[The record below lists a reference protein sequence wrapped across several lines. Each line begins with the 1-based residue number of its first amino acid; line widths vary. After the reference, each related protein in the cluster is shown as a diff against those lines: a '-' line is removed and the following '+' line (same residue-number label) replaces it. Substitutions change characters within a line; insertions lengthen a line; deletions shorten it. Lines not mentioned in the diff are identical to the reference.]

1 MPKHTALG
9 YVHGFLPSE
18 AQPAAKARR
27 RPKSGQKLSCH
38 KFNVTCAR
46 AARERERERESYEE
60 RQKQLSKRLPPVDI
74 TKKSTYRDVQKL
86 EVMAAARRQVSIH
99 PSIHPSI
106 LRHIN
111 VSNSSAFH
119 IPPLNCFLS
128 VFLMSAHQFN
138 LVKDCESHYVPKDFT
153 TGMCPSPDKFSTV
166 PLHDKK
172 LT

>member
-1 MPKHTALG
+1 MFTVSCPQRH
-9 YVHGFLPSE
+9 S
-18 AQPAAKARR
+18 QPQKRGGDRNLARNYHATSSMSR
-27 RPKSGQKLSCH
+27 
-38 KFNVTCAR
+38 AR
-46 AARERERERESYEE
+46 VRRERERERERERYEE